1 MRKEE
6 LMKFNQIGLPQ
17 RLNLFPVSSSKKK
30 QTRRCWV
37 QGGQRSF
44 RKMAVK
50 LQDSLHIVV
59 LNLSDPHGFE
69 ADPPK

>member
-30 QTRRCWV
+30 Q
-37 QGGQRSF
+37 
-44 RKMAVK
+44 K
-50 LQDSLHIVV
+50 LEDAGFKVGKDPSGKWQ
-59 LNLSDPHGFE
+59 LSCRTPCT
-69 ADPPK
+69 